1 MMVFFSSVGGAFF
14 FGLSFTITAFLF
26 LRSVTLIRF
35 AHSSGCLSRRSRLRF
50 CLYLCKEK

>member
-14 FGLSFTITAFLF
+14 GLSFTITAFLS